1 MIEKKPNKIEEL
13 KIQKKFEIE
22 MIKSRKPLIRK
33 GMKNYGKDFHV
44 CPGCL
49 RFLNF
54 VNFRPYRIG
63 WLDSHNER
71 RHARCR
77 KCESDRQ
84 KNKRDERPAYRLW
97 LVRRRHAI
105 KEKIPFNI
113 TVEDIENIWPE
124 DNCCPITKKKFK
136 SGIENKWD
144 LPTLD
149 KIIRKKGY
157 IKGNIAVVSFQAN
170 ALKGNIDDFSIFKRM
185 SIFYNKY

>member
-1 MIEKKPNKIEEL
+1 MIEKEPYKIKEL
-13 KIQKKFEIE
+13 KKQKKFEIE
-22 MIKSRKPLIRK
+22 IIKSKKKLIKK
-33 GMKNYGKDFHV
+33 GMKNNGVEFHV

-49 RFLNF
+49 RFLGF
-54 VNFRPYRIG
+54 KNFRPYKIG
-63 WLDSHNER
+63 WLDSNKER
-71 RHARCR
+71 RHSRCR

-84 KNKRDERPAYRLW
+84 KKKRDERPAYRLW
-97 LVRRRHAI
+97 LIRRRHAI

-113 TVEDIENIWPE
+113 TVEDIEDIWPG

-136 SGIENKWD
+136 SGIKNKWD

-185 SIFYNKY
+185 SIFYDKY